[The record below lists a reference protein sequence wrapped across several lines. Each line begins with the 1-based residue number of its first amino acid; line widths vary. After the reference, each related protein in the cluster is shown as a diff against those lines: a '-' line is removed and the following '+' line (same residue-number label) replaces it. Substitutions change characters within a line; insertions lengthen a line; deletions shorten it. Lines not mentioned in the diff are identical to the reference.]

1 MQLLSYLPIFKS
13 LLATDLLL
21 LKQTLKDKLI
31 DLFIW
36 IVTMV
41 LVNTYLMPAFGLSQ
55 DYSGFLI
62 ASLIGSA
69 GLFEVFASATNMISD
84 FTGLN
89 ITSFYLTLPMPSWLV
104 WIEKLVYFTINIT
117 IVSILILP
125 ISKLLVW
132 NQFSLAEFSLY
143 KFIIVFLLSNI
154 FSAAFAIWITT
165 RIAGMEQIGSVWMRF
180 VYPVWFLGGFQYSYE
195 VLRNFNAPLA
205 WISLANPM
213 LYVMEGM
220 RAAVLGQEGSLNF
233 WFCCAMIIFFTVLC
247 TWHGLKRLKERLDY
261 I

>member
-1 MQLLSYLPIFKS
+1 MQLLSYVPIFKS

-21 LKQTLKDKLI
+21 LKQTIKDKLI

-36 IVTMV
+36 IITMV

-69 GLFEVFASATNMISD
+69 GLFEVYSSATNFISD

-104 WIEKLVYFTINIT
+104 WIEKLVYMTINTTVI
-117 IVSILILP
+117 SILILP

-132 NQFSLAEFSLY
+132 NEFSLAEFSLF
-143 KFIIVFLLSNI
+143 KFCIVFLLSNI
-154 FSAAFAIWITT
+154 FSAAFALWITT
-165 RIAGMEQIGSVWMRF
+165 RISGMEQIGSIWMRF
-180 VYPVWFLGGFQYSYE
+180 VYPIWFLGGFQYSYE
-195 VLRNFNAPLA
+195 VLHQVSPIMAYV
-205 WISLANPM
+205 SLANPM

-220 RAAVLGQEGSLNF
+220 RASVLGQEGSLNF
-233 WFCCAMIIFFTVLC
+233 WFCCVMIALFTILC
-247 TWHGLKRLKERLDY
+247 TWHGLKRLKTRLDY

>member
-1 MQLLSYLPIFKS
+1 MSLFTYFPVFKELLY
-13 LLATDLLL
+13 TDLLI
-21 LKQTLKDKLI
+21 LKHTIVDKLI

-69 GLFEVFASATNMISD
+69 GLFEVYTSATNLISD
-84 FTGLN
+84 FGGLN

-104 WIEKLVYFTINIT
+104 WIEKMAYFAINT
-117 IVSILILP
+117 TVVSILILP

-132 NQFSLAEFSLY
+132 HQFSLAEFSLF
-143 KFIIVFLLSNI
+143 KFILIFLLSNI
-154 FSAAFAIWITT
+154 FSAAFALWITT
-165 RIAGMEQIGSVWMRF
+165 RIVGMEQIGSVWMRF

-195 VLRNFNAPLA
+195 VLHQFNPWLA
-205 WISLANPM
+205 YVSLANPM
-213 LYVMEGM
+213 LYIMEGT
-220 RAAVLGQEGSLNF
+220 RAAVLGQHGSLNF
-233 WFCCAMIIFFTVLC
+233 WLCCVMLMLFTVAC
-247 TWHGLKRLKERLDY
+247 SWHGLKRLKTRLDY